1 MFPLF
6 DRPLDGGLP
15 GPLLVAGEID
25 KVVSPTTPTVGEP
38 EESFVVD
45 VIAVETL
52 FSVAGTKAG
61 VGLTTDGLVV
71 EVVLLG
77 AI

>member
-15 GPLLVAGEID
+15 GPLLVAGEIR
-25 KVVSPTTPTVGEP
+25 VVSPTTPTVGEP

-45 VIAVETL
+45 VISVETL
-52 FSVAGTKAG
+52 FSVAGAKAG